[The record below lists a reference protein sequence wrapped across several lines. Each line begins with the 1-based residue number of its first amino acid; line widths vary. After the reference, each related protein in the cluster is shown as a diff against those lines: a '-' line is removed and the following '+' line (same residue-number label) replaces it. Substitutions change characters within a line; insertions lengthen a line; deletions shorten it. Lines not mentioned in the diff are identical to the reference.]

1 MADREKIKLIGKGD
15 IVKTAIDVANSD
27 EVWKKMCGEAPMLMI
42 LLGGFA
48 GDIEKKL
55 FAEDETDIFEKEN

>member
-15 IVKTAIDVANSD
+15 IVRTALDIASSD
-27 EVWKKMCGEAPMLMI
+27 EVWKKMCSESTMLIM
-42 LLGGFA
+42 LLGTFA
-48 GDIEKKL
+48 NDIEKRL

>member
-15 IVKTAIDVANSD
+15 IVKTAIDIAREDESWLRICKETPMMLLILGTFAN
-27 EVWKKMCGEAPMLMI
+27 
-42 LLGGFA
+42 
-48 GDIEKKL
+48 DIEKKL